1 MSWGLGWKRP
11 SEVFHLTL
19 HYGNSVTDNTKALD
33 GDPIRLSSEKKQ
45 ESDDGSKKIEL
56 DWTAGDDE
64 DQIALRLQSQLM
76 VVMPLP
82 QDTVLVEFKE
92 RERGG
97 GEEEEGEGSSGDVN
111 VGVEMKVV
119 RKREPLRGVTLAK
132 AVGSSQQS
140 DGIGVLAR
148 LLRGSTSGVG
158 TVVGAV
164 ASAAAV
170 ADADNG
176 GGSPDGGSPG
186 VGNGM
191 GSDGLL
197 CFAEHWKTV
206 TVLNLCACGISVL
219 PVEVAQLPQLEELY
233 LDNNRLSLLAPE
245 LGKLRSLKV
254 LRVDNNMLVSVPV
267 ELKQCVGL
275 VELSL
280 EHNKLI
286 RPLLDFRAMS
296 ELRVLRLFGNPLEFL
311 PEILPLYKLRH
322 LSLANIRIV
331 ADENLRSV
339 NVQIEMESSS
349 YFGGS
354 KHKLSAFFSLIFRF
368 SSCHHPLLASALA
381 KIVQDQAIRVVISK
395 DENAVRQLISM
406 ISSDDRHVVEQA
418 CSALSS
424 LAADVSVAMQ
434 LVKCD
439 IMKPIETVLKSA
451 LADEL
456 VSVLQVVE
464 NLAFASGAVAQKM
477 LSKDVLKSLKQ
488 LCAHGSP
495 EVQRRALLAVGNL
508 AFCLEN
514 RRTLVTSESL
524 RELLMRLTSTA
535 ELHVNKAAARA
546 LAILGE
552 NEILRRAVRG
562 RPVARQ
568 GLRIL
573 SMDGGGMK
581 GLATVKIL
589 KEIEKGSGKRI
600 HELFDLICGT
610 STGGMLAVALG
621 IKLMTLDKC
630 EEIYKKLGKLV
641 FAEPVSKDNEVAS
654 WREKLDQIYKS
665 SSQRFRIAVHGAK
678 HSADQFERL
687 LKEMCA
693 DEEGDLLID
702 SAVKC
707 IPKVFVVST
716 LVSVVPAQPFIF
728 RNYQYP
734 AGTPEMYLSP
744 SENSA
749 ISMIG
754 AANTNSQVGY
764 KRNAFIGSCK
774 HHIWQAI
781 RASSA
786 APYYLDDF
794 SDDVNRWQDG
804 AIVAN
809 NPTIFAIREAQLL
822 WPDTKIDTLVS
833 IGCGSVPTKVRK
845 GGWLFLD
852 TVPVLIESACS
863 IERVEEALSTLLPM
877 LPEIQYFRFNPVDER
892 CDMEL
897 DETDPV
903 GWMRLESATEEYI
916 QNNSQ
921 AFKSV
926 CERLIFPYQLDER
939 LSETS
944 KSQNRIKPRA
954 ANDGSSPSLG
964 WRRSVLLVEA
974 SHSPDSGRVVHHA
987 RSLETFC
994 SNTGIR
1000 ISCVNGASG
1009 SLKAT
1014 SATTFTSPFTSP
1026 LFTGSFPSSPLVCSP
1041 DIVPDRIGRIDLV
1054 PPLSLDGHQL
1064 GKTVLSPPKSPSGP
1078 RQLSLPVQTLFE
1090 KLQNSPQV
1098 GVVHLSLQ
1106 NDTTGAI
1113 LSWQN
1118 DVFVVAEPGELANK
1132 FLQSVKFSLLPMI
1145 RGLPRKEMLRMSNIS
1160 TIADLVAY
1168 RPYFQIGCVVHRYIG
1183 RQTQVMEDD
1192 REIGAYMFRRTV
1204 PSMHL
1209 TADDV
1214 RWMVGAWRDRI
1225 VICTGRHGL
1234 AQPLVKAFLDSG
1246 AKAVICP
1253 SVEPPEM
1260 QMMTFHGSGDFDVLE
1275 NGKFEIGD
1283 EEVEDEE
1290 AQPPSPV
1297 SDWEDIDLDKG
1308 GEQSSNSFWDHEEE
1322 ELSGFVCQLYDSL
1335 FREGASVH
1343 AALQNTLASHRK
1355 LRYSCHLLSTP

>member
-19 HYGNSVTDNTKALD
+19 NYGNSSLDTIKAAD
-33 GDPIRLSSEKKQ
+33 GDPIRLSSDQNED
-45 ESDDGSKKIEL
+45 SDVGSKKIEL
-56 DWTAGDDE
+56 DWTTADDD
-64 DQIALRLQSQLM
+64 DQVALRLRSQLM
-76 VVMPLP
+76 VSMPVP

-92 RERGG
+92 GERG
-97 GEEEEGEGSSGDVN
+97 GEEEEGDRSNGDVN

-119 RKREPLRGVTLAK
+119 RRREPLRVVRLAK
-132 AVGSSQQS
+132 AVGSGQQS

-148 LLRGSTSGVG
+148 LLRGSMTPGSPTSGAEAGAG
-158 TVVGAV
+158 TAAGGA
-164 ASAAAV
+164 S
-170 ADADNG
+170 G
-176 GGSPDGGSPG
+176 GD
-186 VGNGM
+186 GNGM
-191 GSDGLL
+191 DGVGLL
-197 CFAEHWKTV
+197 SFTEHWKTV
-206 TVLNLCACGISVL
+206 TVLNLRGCGISVL
-219 PVEVAQLPQLEELY
+219 PVEVTQLPQLEELY
-233 LDNNRLSLLAPE
+233 LDNNRLSLLPPE
-245 LGKLRSLKV
+245 LGELKCLKV
-254 LRVDNNMLVSVPV
+254 LSVDNNMLVSVPV
-267 ELKQCVGL
+267 ELRQCVRL

-311 PEILPLYKLRH
+311 PEILPLHKLCH

-339 NVQIEMESSS
+339 SVRIEMESSF

-354 KHKLSAFFSLIFRF
+354 KHKLSAFFALIFRF

-381 KIVQDQAIRVVISK
+381 KITQDQANRVVISK

-406 ISSDDRHVVEQA
+406 ISSDNRHVVEQA
-418 CSALSS
+418 CSALSY
-424 LAADVSVAMQ
+424 LAADVFVAMQ
-434 LVKCD
+434 LMKCD
-439 IMKPIETVLKSA
+439 IMKPIEAVLKSA
-451 LADEL
+451 VADEL
-456 VSVLQVVE
+456 ISVLQVVE
-464 NLAFASGAVAQKM
+464 NLAFASDAVAQKM
-477 LSKDVLKSLKQ
+477 LTKDVLKSLKL
-488 LCAHGSP
+488 LCAHRNP
-495 EVQRRALLAVGNL
+495 EVQRLALLAVGNL
-508 AFCLEN
+508 GFCLEN
-514 RRTLVTSESL
+514 RQTLVISESL
-524 RELLMRLTSTA
+524 RELLMRLTSKA
-535 ELHVNKAAARA
+535 EPHVNKAAARA

-552 NEILRRAVRG
+552 NQILRRAVQG

-589 KEIEKGSGKRI
+589 KEIEKGTGKQI

-621 IKLMTLDKC
+621 MKLMTLDKC

-641 FAEPVSKDNEVAS
+641 FAEPVPKDTEVAS

-693 DEEGDLLID
+693 DEDGDLLID
-702 SAVKC
+702 SAVKG

-716 LVSVVPAQPFIF
+716 LVSVVPAQPFVF

-734 AGTPEMYLSP
+734 AGTPEMYLSL

-749 ISMIG
+749 ISMTG
-754 AANTNSQVGY
+754 AANTNSQAAY
-764 KRNAFIGSCK
+764 KRSAFIGSCK
-774 HHIWQAI
+774 HHIWKAV

-809 NPTIFAIREAQLL
+809 NPTVFAIREAQLL
-822 WPDTKIDTLVS
+822 WPDTKIDCLVS
-833 IGCGSVPTKVRK
+833 IGCGSVLTKVRK
-845 GGWLFLD
+845 GGWLFWD

-892 CDMEL
+892 CDMDL
-897 DETDPV
+897 DETDPA
-903 GWMRLESATEEYI
+903 GWLRLETATEEYI
-916 QNNSQ
+916 QHNSQ
-921 AFKSV
+921 AFKNV
-926 CERLIFPYQLDER
+926 CERLVLPYQLDER
-939 LSETS
+939 LSESS
-944 KSQNRIKPRA
+944 KSQNLRKPEA
-954 ANDGSSPSLG
+954 ANGCSSPSLG
-964 WRRSVLLVEA
+964 WRRTVLLVEA
-974 SHSPDSGRVVHHA
+974 SHGPDSGRVVHHA

-994 SNTGIR
+994 SSSGIR
-1000 ISCVNGASG
+1000 LSCVNGVSG
-1009 SLKAT
+1009 SLKTA
-1014 SATTFTSPFTSP
+1014 SATMFTPPFTSP
-1026 LFTGSFPSSPLVCSP
+1026 LFTGSFPSSPLVYSP
-1041 DIVPDRIGRIDLV
+1041 DVGPQRVGRIDLV
-1054 PPLSLDGHQL
+1054 PPLSLDGYQS
-1064 GKTVLSPPKSPSGP
+1064 GKTVLSPPKSPSRP

-1090 KLQNSPQV
+1090 KLQNLPQIGIV
-1098 GVVHLSLQ
+1098 PLSLQ

-1118 DVFVVAEPGELANK
+1118 DVFVVAEPGELADK
-1132 FLQSVKFSLLPMI
+1132 FLQSVKFSLLPMM
-1145 RGLPRKEMLRMSNIS
+1145 RGLPRKETLRMSNIS

-1168 RPYFQIGCVVHRYIG
+1168 RPYFQIGCIVHRYIG

-1192 REIGAYMFRRTV
+1192 HEIGAYMFRRTV

-1209 TADDV
+1209 TADDI

-1225 VICTGRHGL
+1225 VICTGRYGPN
-1234 AQPLVKAFLDSG
+1234 QPLIKAFLDSG
-1246 AKAVICP
+1246 VKAIICP
-1253 SVEPPEM
+1253 SIEPPEM
-1260 QMMTFHGSGDFDVLE
+1260 QLTTFHGSRNFDLLE
-1275 NGKFEIGD
+1275 NGKFEIG
-1283 EEVEDEE
+1283 EEEAEDEE
-1290 AQPPSPV
+1290 APQPPSPV
-1297 SDWEDIDLDKG
+1297 SDWEDIDLEKS
-1308 GEQSSNSFWDHEEE
+1308 GEQSSKSFWDQEEE

-1335 FREGASVH
+1335 FREGASVRLS
-1343 AALQNTLASHRK
+1343 LQNALASHRK
-1355 LRYSCHLLSTP
+1355 LRYSCHLSRML